1 MLPIARAALGEGCA
15 FLVAPKH
22 RDGGCGKSIETP
34 FQEPLAFPN
43 DLFPIKANSSQGV
56 KP

>member
-1 MLPIARAALGEGCA
+1 MLAIARAALGEGCA

-43 DLFPIKANSSQGV
+43 DLFPIKANLI
-56 KP
+56 